1 MTNKCLVLAR
11 IKFYFLKKNTLI
23 LPKCSLKLISSKC
36 PSLGACVSTD
46 GLAFNCTSL
55 LADLFL
61 YSYETYFLQRLLV
74 TNEKKLSRAF
84 TFRYMNDVLHDIIM
98 SFC

>member
-1 MTNKCLVLAR
+1 M
-11 IKFYFLKKNTLI
+11 F
-23 LPKCSLKLISSKC
+23 SE
-36 PSLGACVSTD
+36 TD
-46 GLAFNCTSL
+46 IFEMLEFGGVCFNRRSAFNCTSL

-84 TFRYMNDVLHDIIM
+84 TFRYMNVVLHDIIM